1 MENRYSILRLMSIG
15 AALMTAS
22 WLQAQD
28 VLVTLE
34 AEKGIITLPAK
45 VKPVDGSTVEGI
57 SGGKYVGDNDPGSS
71 IVFNDVEVPEAG
83 TYEFK
88 TYYMSMQNRS
98 IAVKV
103 NNYSEYI
110 STVSNTTPGW
120 DVPPT
125 NEMSTYIYMDKGKN
139 TIKLLLWEAVALI
152 WINSKSLQPT

>member
-1 MENRYSILRLMSIG
+1 
-15 AALMTAS
+15 MTAP

-88 TYYMSMQNRS
+88 TYYMSIGLLPLKSITIPNTYRRS
-98 IAVKV
+98 PIRHRV
-103 NNYSEYI
+103 
-110 STVSNTTPGW
+110 G
-120 DVPPT
+120 
-125 NEMSTYIYMDKGKN
+125 TYLPQTK
-139 TIKLLLWEAVALI
+139 
-152 WINSKSLQPT
+152 

>member
-1 MENRYSILRLMSIG
+1 
-15 AALMTAS
+15 MTAP

-71 IVFNDVEVPEAG
+71 IVFNDIEVPEAG

-98 IAVKV
+98 IAC
-103 NNYSEYI
+103 
-110 STVSNTTPGW
+110 
-120 DVPPT
+120 
-125 NEMSTYIYMDKGKN
+125 
-139 TIKLLLWEAVALI
+139 LLLPL
-152 WINSKSLQPT
+152 KSITIPNTYRRSPIRHRVGTYLPQTK

>member
-1 MENRYSILRLMSIG
+1 MKNKIFHLATNVVRSC
-15 AALMTAS
+15 LMTAP

-83 TYEFK
+83 T
-88 TYYMSMQNRS
+88 M
-98 IAVKV
+98 
-103 NNYSEYI
+103 
-110 STVSNTTPGW
+110 
-120 DVPPT
+120 
-125 NEMSTYIYMDKGKN
+125 
-139 TIKLLLWEAVALI
+139 
-152 WINSKSLQPT
+152 NSKLIT